1 MSQPGAT
8 HVLKNM
14 AKRKTGVLKHTAP
27 CNSYF
32 HGAPP
37 GSREQQGS
45 FYQEPSHLNMFYLD
59 LCLSGAADRQAT
71 VSMLSDSTAT
81 PYSSKRNHR
90 PSRRPKLKTT
100 GFHGCPGSGA
110 NLLPRLALGV
120 TNRPP
125 DRKRWE
131 KFRKS
136 L

>member
-1 MSQPGAT
+1 VAQPGAT

-45 FYQEPSHLNMFYLD
+45 FYQEPSHLNMLYLD

-81 PYSSKRNHR
+81 PYSSKEITVQAAV
-90 PSRRPKLKTT
+90 PS
-100 GFHGCPGSGA
+100 
-110 NLLPRLALGV
+110 
-120 TNRPP
+120 
-125 DRKRWE
+125 
-131 KFRKS
+131 
-136 L
+136 